1 MGNSTSGI
9 TPMAA
14 FDKSRGCL
22 RPDGE
27 GQPTLRMVA
36 QGIAEGRFRNVV
48 VLCGAGIS
56 VSAGIPDFRSPGK
69 GLYANLAKYD
79 LPSPE
84 AIFDIDFFKHNPY
97 PFFKLATELYPG
109 KFRPTPTHHFLK
121 LLADKGVL
129 LRCYTQNID
138 TLESEAGLPENK
150 YVACHG
156 NFASNTC
163 TRCGHQYPPEWMQRA
178 LFGADGQGTDPTSVA
193 GAMASGA
200 GISGPN
206 KIPVPR
212 CTKCHAVVKPD
223 ITFFGESLPERFARC
238 LKVDVQACDLLLVM
252 GTSLQVYP
260 VGALPDQ
267 VPRDVPRVL
276 FNRDPVHIANKFKLS
291 ELAGQ
296 IGSSDDDDSSDDSAD
311 AAGNV
316 GKEGEDAAAKVLR
329 KLSAKTGLSVEEL
342 ELQEA
347 VDTGFWF
354 NLEENYRDVFAQGN
368 CDDTIREFVGLLG
381 WEFEFDAL
389 VAGASIGG
397 GRAADIA
404 VPAVPVVAVA
414 AAAAAAAATDDDD
427 ADDADDG
434 TTERLQLAGAESL
447 AAEEKEVGVAETLK
461 SLSELTM

>member
-1 MGNSTSGI
+1 MGNSSSGI

-14 FDKSRGCL
+14 FERSRGCL
-22 RPDGE
+22 RPEEDGP
-27 GQPTLRMVA
+27 PTLRMVA
-36 QGIAEGRFRNVV
+36 KGIVEGRFRNVV

-56 VSAGIPDFRSPGK
+56 VSAGIPDFRSPGS

-84 AIFDIDFFKHNPY
+84 AIFDIDFFAHNPY

-121 LLADKGVL
+121 LLDDKGVL

-138 TLESEAGLPENK
+138 TLESEAGLPEDK

-163 TRCGHQYPPEWMQRA
+163 TRCGREYPSDWMQRA
-178 LFGADGQGTDPTSVA
+178 LFGADGKGTDPTSIA

-212 CTKCHAVVKPD
+212 CTDCHAVVKPD
-223 ITFFGESLPERFARC
+223 ITFFGESLPERFSRC
-238 LKVDVQACDLLLVM
+238 LKVDVRACDLLLVM

-267 VPRDVPRVL
+267 VPMNVPRVL
-276 FNRDPVHIANKFKLS
+276 FNRDPVHIVNKFKLS

-296 IGSSDDDDSSDDSAD
+296 IGISDSSDDESSDDEDQGEDDD
-311 AAGNV
+311 AAT
-316 GKEGEDAAAKVLR
+316 KFMR
-329 KLSAKTGLSVEEL
+329 KLSSKTGLSVGEL
-342 ELQEA
+342 QLQEA

-381 WEFEFDAL
+381 WEFEFDAM
-389 VAGASIGG
+389 VAGASV
-397 GRAADIA
+397 GR
-404 VPAVPVVAVA
+404 V
-414 AAAAAAAATDDDD
+414 
-427 ADDADDG
+427 G
-434 TTERLQLAGAESL
+434 AGAESVDDGGGSEDPAL
-447 AAEEKEVGVAETLK
+447 PAGEELEPDVAEEGGVAEALQSLTL
-461 SLSELTM
+461 